1 VLVGALCAFLAA
13 PAGIAQEPA
22 TAAPQTATQQAP
34 KLSADQLESLVAP
47 IALYPDPLL
56 AQVLV
61 ASTYPLDVVQ
71 AQQWL
76 AKNSTLKGD
85 ALVKAAEN
93 QPWDP
98 SVQALISIP
107 AAPKVPGQ
115 RLKC

>member
-1 VLVGALCAFLAA
+1 MFSLSALRVRLAGNPRCALIAALCAARAA

-22 TAAPQTATQQAP
+22 AAAPPASAAPKATEQAP
-34 KLSADQLESLVAP
+34 RLSAEQLESLVAP

-76 AKNSTLKGD
+76 AKNSTLK
-85 ALVKAAEN
+85 
-93 QPWDP
+93 
-98 SVQALISIP
+98 
-107 AAPKVPGQ
+107 
-115 RLKC
+115 